1 MRPPGQERRSKSRL
15 KISQV
20 VRVRPSTP
28 GPNDF
33 DEILPTL
40 NSSRES
46 VYFVAQRDVFV
57 KNMRLFVTYPYSKAH
72 NAINQEYIGRV
83 TRIDQ
88 LADGKQGVAV
98 QLLMPIRL
106 SATGDSSRASTTE
119 RRGRF

>member
-1 MRPPGQERRSKSRL
+1 MRERAPGQERRRKSRL
-15 KISQV
+15 KLPQV
-20 VRVRPSTP
+20 VRIRPSEP

-33 DEILPTL
+33 DEIVPTL

-46 VYFVAQRDVFV
+46 VYFVAQSDVFV

-72 NAINQEYIGRV
+72 SAINQEYLARV

-98 QLLMPIRL
+98 QLLMPIHKE
-106 SATGDSSRASTTE
+106 TTPLK
-119 RRGRF
+119 FTKKS